1 MVAIFNLGELIWVDD
16 LPVVRAAETF
26 EVFFRREY
34 RPVLGLA
41 VVLSGSVSVA
51 EEITQDAFLATFR
64 EWDRVNEFENPEA
77 WVRRIVAN
85 RSVSRF
91 RRGVA
96 EAKAL
101 LRIGR
106 QGADLDGLAI
116 EVSLDVWRAVRRL
129 PRRQAQVIALTYL
142 HDLPRRAVAEI
153 LDCSEETVKTHLD
166 RGRRTLA
173 TRLTDTGGRG
183 DE

>member
-1 MVAIFNLGELIWVDD
+1 MDEV
-16 LPVVRAAETF
+16 PVVRAAESF
-26 EVFFRREY
+26 EAFFRREY
-34 RPVLGLA
+34 RGVLGLA

-51 EEITQDAFLATFR
+51 EEISQDAFLATFR
-64 EWDRVNEFENPEA
+64 KWDRVSELENPEA

-91 RRGVA
+91 RRSVV
-96 EAKAL
+96 EARAL
-101 LRIGR
+101 LRLSP

-116 EVSLDVWRAVRRL
+116 EVSLDVWQAVRRL
-129 PRRQAQVIALTYL
+129 PRRQAQAIALTYL
-142 HDLPRRAVAEI
+142 LDLPRRAVAEV
-153 LDCSEETVKTHLD
+153 LDCSEQTVKTHLD

-173 TRLTDTGGRG
+173 VRLADTGGRR